1 MPDEAAGTWIE
12 MADGLSL
19 GHRLLTSVLGPAA
32 VPRVGWQIDPFGHS
46 AVSPGRRERRGPPC
60 PFPSPPPPSD
70 DGHCLH
76 AHGRPVR
83 HVRAACPGILP
94 LHSHSLP
101 PPFLRRRPTGRFYG
115 RLDMEERALRWNTS
129 ASEYVWRP
137 SRTLGRAQGSL
148 AGFNIN
154 GYDPPK
160 LPSDPQ
166 GRSPFYF
173 DIAQDSRN
181 VLYGPFQVRQERRGF
196 VSRLIRS
203 PIGSPHPAAAA
214 PSAAAA
220 GQPGLGGRQHG
231 PLRRGDARDRIR
243 PRGAHPARRRR
254 HRSRRVAVRHRVRRR
269 GGDGGSCTVH
279 VAWQFGTE

>member
-94 LHSHSLP
+94 LHSRSLP
-101 PPFLRRRPTGRFYG
+101 PPPPLSLSLPPPSSDGAPLAGSTAALTWRSARCAGT
-115 RLDMEERALRWNTS
+115 RA
-129 ASEYVWRP
+129 RP
-137 SRTLGRAQGSL
+137 STSGGPRGPSAARRAASPASTSTGTTR
-148 AGFNIN
+148 
-154 GYDPPK
+154 
-160 LPSDPQ
+160 PSCPQ
-166 GRSPFYF
+166 T
-173 DIAQDSRN
+173 
-181 VLYGPFQVRQERRGF
+181 RRD
-196 VSRLIRS
+196 
-203 PIGSPHPAAAA
+203 AA
-214 PSAAAA
+214 PSTSTS
-220 GQPGLGGRQHG
+220 PKT
-231 PLRRGDARDRIR
+231 PEM
-243 PRGAHPARRRR
+243 
-254 HRSRRVAVRHRVRRR
+254 
-269 GGDGGSCTVH
+269 SCTDPSR
-279 VAWQFGTE
+279 